1 MDTTGLISLKHIV
14 SSYQNETGDYSP
26 SNYKRLMQLA
36 IEGYSDLNIFY
47 SPALKTEYI
56 VVTDINTINVPE
68 DYVDYVRIGLI
79 VDGSIWTLTK
89 NNNIP
94 LLNSIS
100 CGEDDGDTDN
110 QVSPR
115 MQFDWHY
122 SFAGG
127 TNIGMYRYDPEYRR
141 IVLSGDLIGQT
152 AVLEYISSGV
162 SCSGMTWVPREAGE
176 VIKEYIYWKSI
187 QRTDS
192 AVSQKE
198 LAMRNYNFAL
208 AKYMEMA
215 YSFTVD
221 EFLDAVRSGEKQTVK
236 K

>member
-1 MDTTGLISLKHIV
+1 MDTAGLISLKHIV

-26 SNYKRLMQLA
+26 SSYKRLMQLA
-36 IEGYSDLNIFY
+36 IEGFTDLNIFH
-47 SPALKTEYI
+47 SPAIKTETLT
-56 VVTDINTINVPE
+56 VTEINTIDVPE
-68 DYVDYVRIGLI
+68 DYVDYVRIGII

-94 LLNSIS
+94 LLRSIS
-100 CGEDDGDTDN
+100 CGEDVGDADN

-115 MQFDWHY
+115 LQYDWHY

-141 IVLSGDLIGQT
+141 IVLSGNMIGQSV
-152 AVLEYISSGV
+152 VLEYMSSGV
-162 SCSGMTWVPREAGE
+162 SCSGATWVPREAGE
-176 VIKEYIYWKSI
+176 VIKEYMYWKSI
-187 QRTDS
+187 QRTDA

-198 LAMRNYNFAL
+198 LAMRNYYIAL
-208 AKYMEMA
+208 EKYKAMA
-215 YSFTVD
+215 YSFSVD

-236 K
+236 R